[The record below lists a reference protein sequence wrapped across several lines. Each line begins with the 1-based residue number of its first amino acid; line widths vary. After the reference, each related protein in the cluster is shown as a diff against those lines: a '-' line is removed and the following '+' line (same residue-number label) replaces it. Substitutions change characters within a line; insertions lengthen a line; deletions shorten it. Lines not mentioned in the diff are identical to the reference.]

1 MTHYTKAELLQRY
14 KQITFYPAADD
25 GCGWVS
31 AVLAKFC
38 PAGGRVLDP
47 FCGTAIM
54 SLVAALDGYQGIVSD
69 SNPLTEVFV
78 QLFRNH
84 ASFFADI
91 EIDLDA
97 LDDPDARAIV
107 EQIYRSEDFD
117 GDAASIHALLFCASR
132 VLTDDGPREGGS
144 LERHRETYRRV
155 KADAATFIA
164 ALKPHAEVLDRNL
177 TYRIGDISGID
188 VGLRANVCLF
198 DPPYF
203 GRSSFAQFCSP
214 LLALLGR
221 RESVPDDQALLAD
234 ETMYQQAMSGWLM
247 KCYDAL
253 DADGAIVFTVS
264 PGAREQRRQ
273 VLDAARG
280 LGLTVAEATHDGK
293 PYLYAPKPG
302 MGKIR

>member
-1 MTHYTKAELLQRY
+1 MTDYTKTELLQRY

-54 SLVAALDGYQGIVSD
+54 SLVAALDGYQGIASD
-69 SNPLTEVFV
+69 SNPLTEGFV
-78 QLFRNH
+78 QLLRND
-84 ASFFADI
+84 ASFFAEI
-91 EIDLDA
+91 EIDFDA
-97 LDDPDARAIV
+97 LDDTDARAIV
-107 EQIYRSEDFD
+107 ERIYRSEDFN

-132 VLTDDGPREGGS
+132 VLADDGPRDGGS
-144 LERHRETYRRV
+144 VERHRETYRRV
-155 KADAATFIA
+155 KADAATLIA
-164 ALKPHAEVLDRNL
+164 ALKPHAEALDRNL
-177 TYRIGDISGID
+177 TYRMGDISGID

-203 GRSSFAQFCSP
+203 GKSSFAQFCSP
-214 LLALLGR
+214 LLALLGK
-221 RESVPDDQALLAD
+221 RELVPDDQALLTD
-234 ETMYQQAMSGWLM
+234 ETAYRHALSGWMM

-273 VLDAARG
+273 ILDAAQR
-280 LGLTVAEATHDGK
+280 LGLTVAEAAHDGK
-293 PYLYAPKPG
+293 PYLYVPKPG
-302 MGKIR
+302 MGKVR